1 MARSLLLPAS
11 GKECRHYAAAIPDG
25 GHENSVPW
33 TGAARVRRSPCPCS
47 FDDRGDLLISTA
59 DDDRLTTPR
68 PTKEDQALASAQTA
82 M

>member
-11 GKECRHYAAAIPDG
+11 GKDCRHYAAAILDG

-33 TGAARVRRSPCPCS
+33 NGAALPARSPCPCS
-47 FDDRGDLLISTA
+47 FGDCGDLLISTA
-59 DDDRLTTPR
+59 DDDRLATPR
-68 PTKEDQALASAQTA
+68 PTTEDQALASAQTA